1 MKKYRHNWWKTV
13 NIAPENLTFH
23 PAKSKEADVY
33 WVSLLKPQAYKGG
46 FDASRAEVYVKNKV
60 ENYGFDVQEKL
71 KKSLITGSDELL
83 NLYKFKFAQE
93 RNQEEILVN
102 FMRITMEL
110 IERNQRRGGQQER
123 NQEDS
128 NFYPSSKDAADNKK
142 EIKKIRIFI
151 RQVEMRRISRKK
163 SRRIRIFIRQVE
175 MWPIFA
181 DNNGVGERNQQEI
194 RIFILQVM
202 RFQHPRITM
211 ELEKEIKKKF
221 EFLSAK

>member
-23 PAKSKEADVY
+23 PAKSKESDVY
-33 WVSLLKPQAYKGG
+33 WVSLLKSQAYKGG
-46 FDASRAEVYVKNKV
+46 FDVSRAEVYVKNKL

-83 NLYKFKFAQE
+83 VRHLTQTDCFCIQKSLFYVNLYKFKFAQE

-102 FMRITMEL
+102 FMRIPLEL

-128 NFYPSSKDAADNKK
+128 NFYSS
-142 EIKKIRIFI
+142 
-151 RQVEMRRISRKK
+151 
-163 SRRIRIFIRQVE
+163 
-175 MWPIFA
+175 
-181 DNNGVGERNQQEI
+181 
-194 RIFILQVM
+194 
-202 RFQHPRITM
+202 
-211 ELEKEIKKKF
+211 
-221 EFLSAK
+221 